1 MLLVYIYIYI
11 YIYYD
16 YVTDVLPTM
25 QAFTGKY
32 KRTNIVFD
40 VHLLSS
46 LKSETGSMRE
56 MGVIATKMLK

>member
-1 MLLVYIYIYI
+1 
-11 YIYYD
+11 
-16 YVTDVLPTM
+16 M

-56 MGVIATKMLK
+56 MGVIATKMLKWLTYITSVTNVTKKEFTL